1 MSSIAT
7 ALAYAHEGDQHV
19 DVLVEGHWLGGKVAH
34 LDGFGL
40 VIERD
45 SGGQSVIRLEHIAV
59 VTVGDE
65 DAKTAAPPTVVPQRS
80 MTAVG

>member
-7 ALAYAHEGDQHV
+7 ALAYAHEGGQHI
-19 DVLVEGHWLGGKVAH
+19 DVLVEGHWLGGRVARI
-34 LDGFGL
+34 DGFGL
-40 VIERD
+40 VIDRD
-45 SGGQSVIRLEHIAV
+45 SGSQSVVRLENIAV

-65 DAKTAAPPTVVPQRS
+65 EAKTAGAPTVVAQRS